1 MDPFGA
7 EKWYLIYIYIRIFSR
22 HGLVEGSEY
31 DIFYDYKINL
41 STRTNLASNL
51 VTIIEKAVQLIS
63 CPLPSSIMHIK
74 SRKWRRR
81 SYVLLIGEII
91 AEQQNRRPRKNRNL
105 VRRIQLEEISLR
117 VNYSLKQY
125 NSFG

>member
-1 MDPFGA
+1 LEQKNG
-7 EKWYLIYIYIRIFSR
+7 ISYIYIRIFSR